1 MIFGLLTVKVLF
13 LEYIYNMSGWI
24 KLHRSLLDWEWYKK
38 SEYLHVFI
46 HLILKANIQDKKW
59 QNFDIK
65 RGQLITSI
73 DKICIETGVSNKI
86 VRNALDKLISSNEIV
101 KETTNKFTIITIC
114 KYDSYQEEGQTNGKQ
129 TGKQRATTKEYKNN
143 INKLILEYNFETL
156 EDKCEKNVKM
166 FHSLFDSQTKT
177 WNDAKFE
184 TWIKDYKKL
193 ENVLPNNLNAIV
205 AIYTELA
212 MQKMQYY
219 PCKDF
224 HFKTYKSLNGLT
236 KIQKNEVYVYESILD
251 VARENANKNQFWNDE
266 FNKNIEKF
274 KQWN

>member
-1 MIFGLLTVKVLF
+1 
-13 LEYIYNMSGWI
+13 MS
-24 KLHRSLLDWEWYKK
+24 KK
-38 SEYLHVFI
+38 SFILH
-46 HLILKANIQDKKW
+46 LDSL
-59 QNFDIK
+59 
-65 RGQLITSI
+65 SI
-73 DKICIETGVSNKI
+73 
-86 VRNALDKLISSNEIV
+86 LDKLNFEQKGILFDAIYKYNLGIEVELDFALDLVFTQFKNQFDRDLEKYKDIV
-101 KETTNKFTIITIC
+101 ERNKNNGAKGGRPKNPEKPKKTQSVFKEPKKADNDN
-114 KYDSYQEEGQTNGKQ
+114 DSDSD
-129 TGKQRATTKEYKNN
+129 NN

-156 EDKCEKNVKM
+156 DDKYEKNVKM
-166 FHSLFDSQTKT
+166 FHSLFDSQNKT

-193 ENVLPNNLNAIV
+193 ENVLKNNLNAIV

-236 KIQKNEVYVYESILD
+236 KIQKNEVYVYESILE
-251 VARENANKNQFWNDE
+251 VARENASKNQFWNDE